1 MIDFGTVVRK
11 NRALDPHNRD
21 EFRSIDS
28 VFSSND
34 SESRSDFP
42 DAARRIISSRPAVC
56 VALAFAVG
64 GIVGWL
70 TSRR

>member
-1 MIDFGTVVRK
+1 MIDFVTPVRK
-11 NRALDPHNRD
+11 NRLLNPHNRD
-21 EFRSIDS
+21 EFGSIDS

-34 SESRSDFP
+34 GESRSDFP
-42 DAARRIISSRPAVC
+42 DGARRIISSRPAVC
-56 VALAFAVG
+56 VALAFVVG